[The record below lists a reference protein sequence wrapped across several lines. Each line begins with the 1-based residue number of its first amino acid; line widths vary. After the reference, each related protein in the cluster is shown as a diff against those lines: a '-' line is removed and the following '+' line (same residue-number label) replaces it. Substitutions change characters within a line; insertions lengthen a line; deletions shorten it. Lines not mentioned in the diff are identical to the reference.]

1 MIDSSLTKGQ
11 IIAALMD
18 QAEDAGNP
26 LSFTKAC
33 KLAVRIK
40 RGEYD
45 PELAKVIGWAD
56 PTGETACRRVRAD
69 NGLGRRRDPARQA
82 GESQRRAQQA
92 WRHTRSFSEIIPR
105 GM

>member
-56 PTGETACRRVRAD
+56 PTGETACRRVMA
-69 NGLGRRRDPARQA
+69 
-82 GESQRRAQQA
+82 AQN
-92 WRHTRSFSEIIPR
+92 RK
-105 GM
+105 